1 MTMPSP
7 GVFAVIPARGGSK
20 GVPGKNL
27 RAVGRYPLI
36 AYSIAAAELCPGV
49 DRAVVSTDSPEIAG
63 VARGFGAEVPFLRPK
78 EFAKDQSPDIDFV
91 LHLIRWLR
99 EQEGIVPD
107 YLVNLRPTTPLRDPA
122 LVDAAIGSIRSTENA
137 TSLRSVHPLAEP
149 PQKMMGIRNG
159 FLTGLFPDD
168 PRPEY
173 FNLPRQAFSPAY
185 HPNGYVDIYLPRL
198 VMETRSLHGP
208 RILGYVTPATVEID
222 TPEDIA
228 YLEYLLERSGHP
240 LLEYLK
246 EHFDPLPGEGG
257 ATGGRTR

>member
-1 MTMPSP
+1 MPSR
-7 GVFAVIPARGGSK
+7 VLAVIPARGGSK

-27 RAVGRYPLI
+27 KAVRGYPLI
-36 AYSIAAAELCPGV
+36 AYSIAAAELCPGI
-49 DRAVVSTDSPEIAG
+49 DRAIVSTDSPQIAG
-63 VARGFGAEVPFLRPK
+63 IARGFGAEVPFLRP
-78 EFAKDQSPDIDFV
+78 EEYAKDKSPDIDFV

-122 LVDAAIGSIRSTENA
+122 LINAAIGSIRSGKDA

-149 PQKMMGIRNG
+149 PQKMMGITDG

-173 FNLPRQAFSPAY
+173 FNLPRQAFPPAY
-185 HPNGYVDIYLPRL
+185 HPNGYVDLYLPSL
-198 VMETRSLHGP
+198 VMETRALYGP
-208 RILGYVTPATVEID
+208 RILGFVTPATVEID
-222 TPEDIA
+222 TPEDIG

-240 LLEYLK
+240 LLEYLQ
-246 EHFDPLPGEGG
+246 EHFDPLPDAGG
-257 ATGGRTR
+257 AAKGSTR